1 MTRQVFSG
9 KRVMGIFNI
18 PDPNDFSGSR
28 RQCIS
33 TFAVLIGGFLIAF
46 AVSYF
51 VIKDAVRKTIE
62 SQATTVA
69 EIVAAQATTARSVYA
84 LEIAAKLKREGFGP
98 HVNSDRMPG
107 YVPIPAEFLKM
118 IGAASSANTAELF
131 HYKPVSKW
139 NLEPSQGV
147 SDDFLM
153 WAWPQLEKQD
163 VQDPSGPIQW
173 QPVWRFEL
181 KDGKHILRYL
191 RADAASQASC
201 VDCHNAYESK
211 PEIIAL
217 RKASGVAPGK
227 QWKQHQLLGALSVT
241 IPLDKVQNVASRQI
255 QITTILIFGILL
267 ASFLAMI
274 WFIRRLQNQ
283 ESNLSSLSWQATHDP
298 LTRFLNRRG
307 FEVEIRRF
315 FKVAQESDTHHAVL
329 IIDIDNFKGVN
340 DAYGHQAGDE
350 ILKQISIRLPKLVQ
364 ATDVIARLG
373 GDEFAVLLYDCSE
386 EKGLGVAESIRR
398 KIFETTI
405 ELDGSCIYATVS
417 IGMAVMSGSSA
428 STSEVL
434 NAADTACY
442 ISKKNGKNRV
452 HVHKKNDVKS
462 G

>member
-1 MTRQVFSG
+1 
-9 KRVMGIFNI
+9 MGIFNI
-18 PDPNDFSGSR
+18 PDPNDLSGSR
-28 RQCIS
+28 RQRIS

-84 LEIAAKLKREGFGP
+84 LEIAAKLKRDGFGP

-173 QPVWRFEL
+173 KPVWRFEL
-181 KDGKHILRYL
+181 KDGMHILRYL

-283 ESNLSSLSWQATHDP
+283 ESSLSSLSWQATHDP
-298 LTRFLNRRG
+298 LTKFLNRRG

-315 FKVAQESDTHHAVL
+315 FKVAQESDTYHAVL

-340 DAYGHQAGDE
+340 DAYGHHAGDE

-386 EKGLGVAESIRR
+386 EKGLGIAENIRR